1 MLFIKR
7 LQSQA
12 KVKAVRSKI
21 RKMDA
26 IKKRL
31 SGEYKRVLKSE
42 GSRLSK
48 VIKKL
53 NRSKKK
59 KRS

>member
-48 VIKKL
+48 AIKKL